1 MAKCVKR
8 VWSTPGPYSHIHTPS
23 SIWVMDSSADGTAPP
38 PGRGG
43 GFFRRLFEWRATYRP
58 DEPRMSRWRWWV
70 VFVFL
75 PPIALAIIWSDK
87 KFLKQMALAIFY
99 MSTLFLLVYLFVFA
113 GIIGYAQ
120 GMAGLVV
127 LLTPAM
133 PWHAVRHPHSCVCAA
148 HDHQGGGACPGRR
161 GSVMSEL

>member
-1 MAKCVKR
+1 M
-8 VWSTPGPYSHIHTPS
+8 
-23 SIWVMDSSADGTAPP
+23 
-38 PGRGG
+38 
-43 GFFRRLFEWRATYRP
+43 
-58 DEPRMSRWRWWV
+58 

-133 PWHAVRHPHSCVCAA
+133 LGMLFGILIAVYAQRTIIKAEERVR
-148 HDHQGGGACPGRR
+148 DGADP
-161 GSVMSEL
+161 